1 MLSTCFFHFRLICN
15 ILQIKLF
22 DSQILGR
29 TLFCKPDIDNMWFM
43 ELMENSFFNGL
54 LEFGLLTLV
63 IYAASLVVL
72 FVTGSVISKLNARHP
87 DRKIQQ
93 RQPSIREI
101 DDIKSSV
108 RQLVV
113 TSLCLSFGLYSQ
125 YKGWVLVETVEL
137 SWWSFPLFFLI
148 SVMLHDTWF
157 YWGHRLLHTK
167 IFYRFHSPHHRS
179 VTPTVW
185 SNDAGHAVDTF
196 FAHSYYALIVFILP
210 IPALALLAHRL
221 FDQVSA
227 AIGHCGYEHFAGFT
241 ARKPWPLLC
250 TVFHDQHHQYFLYNY
265 GNYLS
270 VWDRLMGTVHPGYDS
285 RVKEFE
291 SIYADN
297 NGG

>member
-1 MLSTCFFHFRLICN
+1 
-15 ILQIKLF
+15 
-22 DSQILGR
+22 
-29 TLFCKPDIDNMWFM
+29 MWFM

-63 IYAASLVVL
+63 IYEASLVVL

-125 YKGWVLVETVEL
+125 YSGWVLVEFVEL

-148 SVMLHDTWF
+148 SVLLHDT
-157 YWGHRLLHTK
+157 
-167 IFYRFHSPHHRS
+167 
-179 VTPTVW
+179 
-185 SNDAGHAVDTF
+185 
-196 FAHSYYALIVFILP
+196 YYALIVFILP